1 MLTRDEIVEVEAL
14 IAEYPDSRAASIE
27 ALMVVQKRQRWVSD
41 EALREIAALIGMS
54 ADELEGVATFYNL
67 IYRRPVGRHV
77 ILLCDSVS
85 CWIVGYEKI
94 RRSLEQK
101 LGIGFGQTT
110 KDDRFTLLPI
120 ACLGNCERGPALM
133 IDEDMH
139 VDVDASRLDEILA
152 RYQ

>member
-1 MLTRDEIVEVEAL
+1 MLSREEIAEVEAL
-14 IAEYPDSRAASIE
+14 IGEYPDPRAASIE
-27 ALMVVQKRQRWVSD
+27 ALMVVQKHRRWVSD
-41 EALREIAALIGMS
+41 EALRDIAAFIGMDPS
-54 ADELEGVATFYNL
+54 ELDGVATFYNL

-110 KDDRFTLLPI
+110 EDDRFTLLPI
-120 ACLGNCERGPALM
+120 ACLGACERGPALM
-133 IDEDMH
+133 IDEDLH
-139 VDVDASRLDEILA
+139 ANVEASRLDEILA
-152 RYQ
+152 RYE